1 MPRFNNIQDLIDWRD
16 QALQTMQAGQNS
28 GVTIYVG
35 MGTCGLAAGAGDT
48 MEAIQRELSERGVN
62 AQLKSVGCIGMCVKE
77 PLVDIQLA
85 GQPRITYVNVNP
97 GMVPRMI
104 EDHVI
109 NGNVVEEWA
118 IGYVPPEW

>member
-1 MPRFNNIQDLIDWRD
+1 MPRFNNIQDLTDWRD
-16 QALQTMQAGQNS
+16 QALQTMQVGKNS
-28 GVTIYVG
+28 GITIYVG

-48 MEAIQRELSERGVN
+48 MEAILRELSERGVN

>member
-1 MPRFNNIQDLIDWRD
+1 MPRFNNIQDLTDWRD
-16 QALQTMQAGQNS
+16 QALQTMQVGKNS
-28 GVTIYVG
+28 GITIYVG

>member
-16 QALQTMQAGQNS
+16 QALQTMQAGQNA
-28 GVTIYVG
+28 GVTIDVG

-97 GMVPRMI
+97 GM
-104 EDHVI
+104 
-109 NGNVVEEWA
+109 GNRL
-118 IGYVPPEW
+118 